1 MSTETQ
7 STEREIVAYA
17 TKGGKLAKI
26 TTAVKTWGE
35 LKPLLKAQGYDLN
48 SLLAAENVNRADLV
62 NDLAVLPEG
71 PFKVFLRPKQT
82 KSGADLPY
90 KEVRAKIQA
99 LIASDGDAAKAHFN
113 EGKNY
118 TTKKGD
124 ELNVLLNSYKGGS
137 KTTTSSAKAEPKKA
151 EPKAKKEA
159 VKTEAPKAESKASPK
174 ASEAQEFSEEG
185 CIKVAVEALS
195 KIKSVDTTAII
206 SLVEDLLTTPVKEA
220 EPVKREPTEEELL
233 AEEAKSFLSGY

>member
-7 STEREIVAYA
+7 NAVREIVAYA
-17 TKGGKLAKI
+17 TKGGKIAKI
-26 TTAVKTWGE
+26 NSDVKTWGE
-35 LKPLLKAQGYDLN
+35 LKPLLKREGYDLN
-48 SLLAAENVNRADLV
+48 SLLAAESINRADLV

-71 PFKVFLRPKQT
+71 PFRVFLRPKQT

-90 KEVRAKIQA
+90 KEVRAKVQE
-99 LIASDGDAAKAHFN
+99 LIASDGDVAKAHFN

-137 KTTTSSAKAEPKKA
+137 GTTSSAKAEPKK
-151 EPKAKKEA
+151 EA
-159 VKTEAPKAESKASPK
+159 VKAEEKASPK

-195 KIKSVDTTAII
+195 KIKSVDTTAIV
-206 SLVEDLLTTPVKEA
+206 SLVKDLLKGNVPAAAPVK
-220 EPVKREPTEEELL
+220 KEPTEEELL
-233 AEEAKSFLSGY
+233 AAEAKAFMEGY

>member
-7 STEREIVAYA
+7 TAVREIVAYA
-17 TKGGKLAKI
+17 TKGGKIAKI
-26 TTAVKTWGE
+26 NSDVKTWGE
-35 LKPLLKAQGYDLN
+35 LKPLLKREGYDLN
-48 SLLAAENVNRADLV
+48 SLLAAESINRADLV

-71 PFKVFLRPKQT
+71 PFRVFLRPKQT

-90 KEVRAKIQA
+90 KEVRAKVQE
-99 LIASDGDAAKAHFN
+99 LIASDGDVAKTHFN

-137 KTTTSSAKAEPKKA
+137 GTTSSAKAEPKKE
-151 EPKAKKEA
+151 EPK
-159 VKTEAPKAESKASPK
+159 APKAEEKASPK

-195 KIKSVDTTAII
+195 KIKSVNTANVI
-206 SLVEDLLTTPVKEA
+206 SLVKDLLNENVSAAAPVK
-220 EPVKREPTEEELL
+220 KEPTEEELL
-233 AEEAKSFLSGY
+233 AEEAKAFMEGY

>member
-7 STEREIVAYA
+7 NAVREIVAYA
-17 TKGGKLAKI
+17 TKGGKIAKI
-26 TTAVKTWGE
+26 NTDAKTWGE
-35 LKPLLKAQGYDLN
+35 LKPLLKMEGYDLN
-48 SLLAAENVNRADLV
+48 SLLAAESINRADLV

-71 PFKVFLRPKQT
+71 PFRVFLRPKQT

-90 KEVRAKIQA
+90 KEVRAKVQE
-99 LIASDGDAAKAHFN
+99 LIASDGDVAKAHFN

-137 KTTTSSAKAEPKKA
+137 GTTSSAKAEPKK
-151 EPKAKKEA
+151 EA
-159 VKTEAPKAESKASPK
+159 VKIEAPKAEEKASPK

-195 KIKSVDTTAII
+195 KIKSVNTANVI
-206 SLVEDLLTTPVKEA
+206 SLVKDLLNENVSAAAPVK
-220 EPVKREPTEEELL
+220 KEPTEEELL
-233 AEEAKSFLSGY
+233 AEEAKAFMEGY

>member
-7 STEREIVAYA
+7 IAVREIVAYA
-17 TKGGKLAKI
+17 TKGGKIAKI
-26 TTAVKTWGE
+26 NSDVKTWGE
-35 LKPLLKAQGYDLN
+35 LKPLLKREGYDLN
-48 SLLAAENVNRADLV
+48 SLLAAESINRADLV

-71 PFKVFLRPKQT
+71 PFRVFLRPKQT

-90 KEVRAKIQA
+90 KEVRAKVQE
-99 LIASDGDAAKAHFN
+99 LIASDGDVAKAHFN

-137 KTTTSSAKAEPKKA
+137 GTTSSAKAEPKKE
-151 EPKAKKEA
+151 EPK
-159 VKTEAPKAESKASPK
+159 APKAEEKASPK

-195 KIKSVDTTAII
+195 KIKSVNTANVI
-206 SLVEDLLTTPVKEA
+206 SLVKGLLNENVSVAAPVK
-220 EPVKREPTEEELL
+220 KEPTEEEIL
-233 AEEAKSFLSGY
+233 AEEAKAFMKGY

>member
-7 STEREIVAYA
+7 IAVREIVAYA
-17 TKGGKLAKI
+17 TKGGKIAKI
-26 TTAVKTWGE
+26 NTDVKTWGE
-35 LKPLLKAQGYDLN
+35 LKPLLRGEGYDLN
-48 SLLAAENVNRADLV
+48 SLLAAENINRADLV

-90 KEVRAKIQA
+90 KEVRAKIQE
-99 LIASDGDAAKAHFN
+99 LIATDGDDAKAHFN

-137 KTTTSSAKAEPKKA
+137 KTTSTPKAEPV
-151 EPKAKKEA
+151 KE
-159 VKTEAPKAESKASPK
+159 KTSKANEEKSPK
-174 ASEAQEFSEEG
+174 ANEAQDFNEEG
-185 CIKVAVEALS
+185 CIKMAVEALS
-195 KIKSVDTTAII
+195 KIKSVDTTVVI
-206 SLVEDLLTTPVKEA
+206 SLVKDLLKGNIPAEA
-220 EPVKREPTEEELL
+220 PAKREPTEEELL
-233 AEEAKSFLSGY
+233 AEEAKAFMDGY

>member
-7 STEREIVAYA
+7 IAVREIVAYA
-17 TKGGKLAKI
+17 TKGGKIAKI
-26 TTAVKTWGE
+26 NTDVKTWGE
-35 LKPLLKAQGYDLN
+35 LKPLLKGEGYDLN
-48 SLLAAENVNRADLV
+48 SLLAAESINRADLV

-71 PFKVFLRPKQT
+71 PFRVFLRPKQT

-90 KEVRAKIQA
+90 KEVRAKVQE
-99 LIASDGDAAKAHFN
+99 LIASDGDVAKAHFN

-137 KTTTSSAKAEPKKA
+137 VTTSSAKAEPKA
-151 EPKAKKEA
+151 EE
-159 VKTEAPKAESKASPK
+159 KASPK

-195 KIKSVDTTAII
+195 KIKSVDTTDVI
-206 SLVEDLLTTPVKEA
+206 SLVKDLLKGNVSAAASVK
-220 EPVKREPTEEELL
+220 KEPTEEELL
-233 AEEAKSFLSGY
+233 AAEAKAFMEGY

>member
-7 STEREIVAYA
+7 IAVREIVAYA
-17 TKGGKLAKI
+17 TKGGKIAKI
-26 TTAVKTWGE
+26 NSDVKTWGE
-35 LKPLLKAQGYDLN
+35 LKPLLKREGYDLN
-48 SLLAAENVNRADLV
+48 SLLAAESINRADLV

-71 PFKVFLRPKQT
+71 PFRVFLRPKQT

-90 KEVRAKIQA
+90 KEVRAKVQE
-99 LIASDGDAAKAHFN
+99 LIASDGDVAKAHFN

-137 KTTTSSAKAEPKKA
+137 GTTSSAKAEPKK
-151 EPKAKKEA
+151 EA
-159 VKTEAPKAESKASPK
+159 VKAEEKASPK

-195 KIKSVDTTAII
+195 KIKSVNTANVI
-206 SLVEDLLTTPVKEA
+206 SLVKDLLNENVSAAPVK
-220 EPVKREPTEEELL
+220 KEPTEEELL
-233 AEEAKSFLSGY
+233 AEEAKAFMEGY

>member
-7 STEREIVAYA
+7 TAVREIVAYA
-17 TKGGKLAKI
+17 TKGGKIAKI
-26 TTAVKTWGE
+26 NSDVKTWGE
-35 LKPLLKAQGYDLN
+35 LKPLLKMEGYDLN
-48 SLLAAENVNRADLV
+48 SLLAAESINRADLV

-71 PFKVFLRPKQT
+71 PFRVFLRPKQT

-90 KEVRAKIQA
+90 KEVRAKVQE
-99 LIASDGDAAKAHFN
+99 LIASDGDVAKAHFN

-137 KTTTSSAKAEPKKA
+137 GTTSSAKAEPKKE
-151 EPKAKKEA
+151 EPK
-159 VKTEAPKAESKASPK
+159 APKAEEKDSPK

-195 KIKSVDTTAII
+195 KIKSVNTANVI
-206 SLVEDLLTTPVKEA
+206 SLVKDLLKGKATPVK
-220 EPVKREPTEEELL
+220 KEPTEEELL
-233 AEEAKSFLSGY
+233 AEEAKAFMEGY

>member
-7 STEREIVAYA
+7 IAVREIVAYA
-17 TKGGKLAKI
+17 TKGGKIAKI
-26 TTAVKTWGE
+26 NSDVKTWGE
-35 LKPLLKAQGYDLN
+35 LKPLLKREGYDLN
-48 SLLAAENVNRADLV
+48 SLLAAESINRTDLV

-71 PFKVFLRPKQT
+71 PFRVFLRPKQT

-90 KEVRAKIQA
+90 KEVRAKVQE
-99 LIASDGDAAKAHFN
+99 LIASDGDVAKAHFN

-137 KTTTSSAKAEPKKA
+137 GTTSSAKAEPKK
-151 EPKAKKEA
+151 
-159 VKTEAPKAESKASPK
+159 EAPKAEEKASPK

-195 KIKSVDTTAII
+195 KIKSVNTANVI
-206 SLVEDLLTTPVKEA
+206 SLVKDLLNEDVSAAASVK
-220 EPVKREPTEEELL
+220 KEPTEEELL
-233 AEEAKSFLSGY
+233 AEEAKAFMEGY

>member
-7 STEREIVAYA
+7 IAVREIVAYA
-17 TKGGKLAKI
+17 TKGGKIAKI
-26 TTAVKTWGE
+26 NSDVKTWGE
-35 LKPLLKAQGYDLN
+35 LKPLLKMEGYDLN
-48 SLLAAENVNRADLV
+48 SLLAAESINRADLV

-71 PFKVFLRPKQT
+71 PFRVFLRPKQT

-90 KEVRAKIQA
+90 KEVRAKVQE
-99 LIASDGDAAKAHFN
+99 LIASDGDVAKAHFN

-137 KTTTSSAKAEPKKA
+137 VTTSSAKAEPKKE
-151 EPKAKKEA
+151 EPK
-159 VKTEAPKAESKASPK
+159 APKAEEQASPK

-206 SLVEDLLTTPVKEA
+206 SLVKDLLKGNVPAAAPVK
-220 EPVKREPTEEELL
+220 KEPTEEELL
-233 AEEAKSFLSGY
+233 AAEAKAFMEGY

>member
-7 STEREIVAYA
+7 IAVREIVAYA
-17 TKGGKLAKI
+17 TKGGKIAKI
-26 TTAVKTWGE
+26 NSDVKTWGE
-35 LKPLLKAQGYDLN
+35 LKPLLKREGYDLN
-48 SLLAAENVNRADLV
+48 SLLAAESINRADLV

-71 PFKVFLRPKQT
+71 PFRVFLRPKQT

-90 KEVRAKIQA
+90 KEVRAKVQE
-99 LIASDGDAAKAHFN
+99 LIASDGDVAKAHFN

-137 KTTTSSAKAEPKKA
+137 GTTSSAKAEPKK
-151 EPKAKKEA
+151 EA
-159 VKTEAPKAESKASPK
+159 VKAEEKASPK

-195 KIKSVDTTAII
+195 KIKSVDTTAIV
-206 SLVEDLLTTPVKEA
+206 SLVKDLLKGNVPAAAPVK
-220 EPVKREPTEEELL
+220 KEPTEEEIL
-233 AEEAKSFLSGY
+233 AEEAKAFMEGY

>member
-7 STEREIVAYA
+7 NAVREIVAYA
-17 TKGGKLAKI
+17 TKGGKIAKI
-26 TTAVKTWGE
+26 NSDVKTWGE
-35 LKPLLKAQGYDLN
+35 LKPLLKREGYDLN
-48 SLLAAENVNRADLV
+48 SLLAAESINRADLV

-71 PFKVFLRPKQT
+71 PFRVFLRPKQT

-90 KEVRAKIQA
+90 KEVRAKVQE
-99 LIASDGDAAKAHFN
+99 LIASDGDVAKAHFN

-118 TTKKGD
+118 TTKKGH

-137 KTTTSSAKAEPKKA
+137 VTTSSAKAEPKKE
-151 EPKAKKEA
+151 EPK
-159 VKTEAPKAESKASPK
+159 APKAEEKASPK

-195 KIKSVDTTAII
+195 KIKSVNTANVI
-206 SLVEDLLTTPVKEA
+206 SLVKDLLNENVPAAAPVK
-220 EPVKREPTEEELL
+220 KEPTEEELL
-233 AEEAKSFLSGY
+233 AEEAKAFMEGY

>member
-7 STEREIVAYA
+7 IAVREIVAYA
-17 TKGGKLAKI
+17 TKGGKIAKI
-26 TTAVKTWGE
+26 STDAKTWGE
-35 LKPLLKAQGYDLN
+35 LKPLLRIEGYDLN
-48 SLLAAENVNRADLV
+48 SLLAAESINRADLV

-71 PFKVFLRPKQT
+71 PFRVFLRPKQT

-90 KEVRAKIQA
+90 KEVRAKVQE
-99 LIASDGDAAKAHFN
+99 LIASDGDVAKAHFN

-137 KTTTSSAKAEPKKA
+137 GTTSSAKAEPKKE
-151 EPKAKKEA
+151 EPK
-159 VKTEAPKAESKASPK
+159 APKAEEKASPK

-195 KIKSVDTTAII
+195 KIKSVNTANVI
-206 SLVEDLLTTPVKEA
+206 SLVKDLLKGKATPVK
-220 EPVKREPTEEELL
+220 KEPTEEELL
-233 AEEAKSFLSGY
+233 AEEAKAFMKGY

>member
-7 STEREIVAYA
+7 IAVREIVAYA
-17 TKGGKLAKI
+17 TKGGKIAKI
-26 TTAVKTWGE
+26 NTDAKTWGE
-35 LKPLLKAQGYDLN
+35 LKPLLKREGYDLN
-48 SLLAAENVNRADLV
+48 SLLAAESINRADLV

-71 PFKVFLRPKQT
+71 PFRVFLRPKQT

-90 KEVRAKIQA
+90 KEVRAKVQE
-99 LIASDGDAAKAHFN
+99 LIASDGDVAKAHFN

-137 KTTTSSAKAEPKKA
+137 VTTSSAKAEPKK
-151 EPKAKKEA
+151 
-159 VKTEAPKAESKASPK
+159 EAPKAEEKASPK

-195 KIKSVDTTAII
+195 KIKSVNTANVI
-206 SLVEDLLTTPVKEA
+206 SLVKDLLNEDVSATAPVK
-220 EPVKREPTEEELL
+220 KEPTEEELL
-233 AEEAKSFLSGY
+233 AEEAKAFMKGY

>member
-7 STEREIVAYA
+7 NAVREIVAYA
-17 TKGGKLAKI
+17 TKGGKIAKI
-26 TTAVKTWGE
+26 NSDVKTWGE
-35 LKPLLKAQGYDLN
+35 LKPLLKMEGYDLN
-48 SLLAAENVNRADLV
+48 SLLAAESINRADLV

-71 PFKVFLRPKQT
+71 PFRVFLRPKQT

-90 KEVRAKIQA
+90 KEVRAKVQE
-99 LIASDGDAAKAHFN
+99 LIASDGDVAKAHFN

-137 KTTTSSAKAEPKKA
+137 VTTSSAKAEPKKE
-151 EPKAKKEA
+151 EPK
-159 VKTEAPKAESKASPK
+159 APKAEEKDSSK

-195 KIKSVDTTAII
+195 KIKSVNTANVI
-206 SLVEDLLTTPVKEA
+206 SLVKDLLNENVSAAAPVK
-220 EPVKREPTEEELL
+220 KEPTEEELL
-233 AEEAKSFLSGY
+233 AEEAKAFMEGY

>member
-7 STEREIVAYA
+7 TAVREIVAYA
-17 TKGGKLAKI
+17 TKGGKIAKI
-26 TTAVKTWGE
+26 NSDVKTWGE
-35 LKPLLKAQGYDLN
+35 LKPLLKMEGYDLN
-48 SLLAAENVNRADLV
+48 SLLAAESINRADLV

-71 PFKVFLRPKQT
+71 PFRVFLRPKQT

-90 KEVRAKIQA
+90 KEVRAKVQE
-99 LIASDGDAAKAHFN
+99 LIASDGDVAKAHFN

-137 KTTTSSAKAEPKKA
+137 GTTSSAKAEPKK
-151 EPKAKKEA
+151 EA
-159 VKTEAPKAESKASPK
+159 VKAEEKASPK

-185 CIKVAVEALS
+185 CIEIAVEALS
-195 KIKSVDTTAII
+195 KIKSVNTANVI
-206 SLVEDLLTTPVKEA
+206 SLVKDLLNENVSAAPVK
-220 EPVKREPTEEELL
+220 KEPTEEELL
-233 AEEAKSFLSGY
+233 AEEAKAFMEGY

>member
-7 STEREIVAYA
+7 NAVREIVAYA
-17 TKGGKLAKI
+17 TKGGKIAKI
-26 TTAVKTWGE
+26 NTDVKTWGE
-35 LKPLLKAQGYDLN
+35 LKPLLKGEGYDLN
-48 SLLAAENVNRADLV
+48 SLLAAESINRADLV

-71 PFKVFLRPKQT
+71 PFRVFLRPKQT

-90 KEVRAKIQA
+90 KEVRAKVQE
-99 LIASDGDAAKAHFN
+99 LIASDGDVAKAHFN

-137 KTTTSSAKAEPKKA
+137 GTTSSAKAET
-151 EPKAKKEA
+151 KKEA
-159 VKTEAPKAESKASPK
+159 VKAEEKASPK

-195 KIKSVDTTAII
+195 KIKSVDTADVI
-206 SLVEDLLTTPVKEA
+206 SLVKDLLKGKATPVK
-220 EPVKREPTEEELL
+220 KEPTEEELL
-233 AEEAKSFLSGY
+233 AEEAKAFMEGY

>member
-7 STEREIVAYA
+7 TAVREIVAYA
-17 TKGGKLAKI
+17 TKGGKIAKI
-26 TTAVKTWGE
+26 NSDVKTWGE
-35 LKPLLKAQGYDLN
+35 LKPLLKMEGYDLN
-48 SLLAAENVNRADLV
+48 SLLAAESINRADLV

-71 PFKVFLRPKQT
+71 PFRVFLRPKQT

-90 KEVRAKIQA
+90 KEVRAKVQE
-99 LIASDGDAAKAHFN
+99 LIASDGDVAKVHFN

-137 KTTTSSAKAEPKKA
+137 GTTSSAKAEPKKE
-151 EPKAKKEA
+151 EPK
-159 VKTEAPKAESKASPK
+159 APKAEEKASPK

-195 KIKSVDTTAII
+195 KIKSVNTANVI
-206 SLVEDLLTTPVKEA
+206 SLVKDLLNENVSAAAPVK
-220 EPVKREPTEEELL
+220 KEPTEEELL
-233 AEEAKSFLSGY
+233 AEEAKAFMEGY

>member
-7 STEREIVAYA
+7 TAVREIVAYA
-17 TKGGKLAKI
+17 TKGGKIAKI
-26 TTAVKTWGE
+26 NSDVKTWGE
-35 LKPLLKAQGYDLN
+35 LKPLLKMEGYDLN
-48 SLLAAENVNRADLV
+48 SLLAAESINRADLV

-71 PFKVFLRPKQT
+71 PFRVFLRPKET

-90 KEVRAKIQA
+90 KEVRAKVQE
-99 LIASDGDAAKAHFN
+99 LIASDGDVAKAHFN

-137 KTTTSSAKAEPKKA
+137 GTTSSAKAEPKK
-151 EPKAKKEA
+151 EA
-159 VKTEAPKAESKASPK
+159 VKIEAPKAEEKASSK

-195 KIKSVDTTAII
+195 KIKSVNTANVI
-206 SLVEDLLTTPVKEA
+206 SLVKDLLKGEA
-220 EPVKREPTEEELL
+220 APVKREPTEEELL
-233 AEEAKSFLSGY
+233 AEEAKAFMEGY

>member
-7 STEREIVAYA
+7 NAVREIVAYA
-17 TKGGKLAKI
+17 TKGGKIAKI
-26 TTAVKTWGE
+26 NSDVKTWGE
-35 LKPLLKAQGYDLN
+35 LKPLLKREGYDLN
-48 SLLAAENVNRADLV
+48 SLLAAESINRADLV

-71 PFKVFLRPKQT
+71 PFRVFLRPKQT

-90 KEVRAKIQA
+90 KEVRAKVQE
-99 LIASDGDAAKAHFN
+99 LIASDGDVAKAHFN

-137 KTTTSSAKAEPKKA
+137 GTTSSAKAEPKKE
-151 EPKAKKEA
+151 EPK
-159 VKTEAPKAESKASPK
+159 APKAEEKSSPK

-195 KIKSVDTTAII
+195 KIKSVNTANVI
-206 SLVEDLLTTPVKEA
+206 SLVKDLLNGNVPAAAPVK
-220 EPVKREPTEEELL
+220 KEPTEEELL
-233 AEEAKSFLSGY
+233 AEEAKAFMEGY

>member
-7 STEREIVAYA
+7 NAVREIVAYA
-17 TKGGKLAKI
+17 TKGGKIAKI
-26 TTAVKTWGE
+26 NSDVKTWGE
-35 LKPLLKAQGYDLN
+35 LKPLLKREGYDLN
-48 SLLAAENVNRADLV
+48 SLLAAESINRADLV

-71 PFKVFLRPKQT
+71 PFRVFLRPKQT

-90 KEVRAKIQA
+90 KEVRAKVQE
-99 LIASDGDAAKAHFN
+99 LIASDGDVAKAHFN

-137 KTTTSSAKAEPKKA
+137 VTTSSAKAEPKK
-151 EPKAKKEA
+151 EA
-159 VKTEAPKAESKASPK
+159 VKAEEKAFPK

-195 KIKSVDTTAII
+195 KIKSVNTANVI
-206 SLVEDLLTTPVKEA
+206 SIVKDLLNENVSAAPVK
-220 EPVKREPTEEELL
+220 KEPTEEELL
-233 AEEAKSFLSGY
+233 AEEAKAFMEGY

>member
-7 STEREIVAYA
+7 TAVREIVAYA
-17 TKGGKLAKI
+17 TKGGKIAKI
-26 TTAVKTWGE
+26 NSDVKTWGE
-35 LKPLLKAQGYDLN
+35 LKPLLKREGYDLN
-48 SLLAAENVNRADLV
+48 SLLAAESISRADLV

-71 PFKVFLRPKQT
+71 PFRVFLRPKQT

-90 KEVRAKIQA
+90 KEVRAKVQE
-99 LIASDGDAAKAHFN
+99 LIASDGDVAKAHFN

-124 ELNVLLNSYKGGS
+124 ELNVLLNSYKVGS
-137 KTTTSSAKAEPKKA
+137 TATSSAKAEPKKE
-151 EPKAKKEA
+151 EPK
-159 VKTEAPKAESKASPK
+159 APKAEEKASPK

-195 KIKSVDTTAII
+195 KIKSVNTANVI
-206 SLVEDLLTTPVKEA
+206 SLVKDLLNENVSAAAPVK
-220 EPVKREPTEEELL
+220 KEPTEEELL
-233 AEEAKSFLSGY
+233 AEEAKAFMEGY

>member
-7 STEREIVAYA
+7 NAVREIVAYA
-17 TKGGKLAKI
+17 TKGGKIAKI
-26 TTAVKTWGE
+26 NSDVKTWGE
-35 LKPLLKAQGYDLN
+35 LKPLLKMEGYDLN
-48 SLLAAENVNRADLV
+48 SLLAAESINRADLV

-71 PFKVFLRPKQT
+71 PFRVFLRPKQT

-90 KEVRAKIQA
+90 KEVRAKVQE
-99 LIASDGDAAKAHFN
+99 LIASDGDVAKAHFN

-137 KTTTSSAKAEPKKA
+137 GTTSSAKAEPKKE
-151 EPKAKKEA
+151 EPK
-159 VKTEAPKAESKASPK
+159 APKAEEQASSK

-195 KIKSVDTTAII
+195 KIKSVNTANVI
-206 SLVEDLLTTPVKEA
+206 SLVKDLLNENVPAAAPVK
-220 EPVKREPTEEELL
+220 KEPTEEELL
-233 AEEAKSFLSGY
+233 AEEAKAFMEGY

>member
-7 STEREIVAYA
+7 TAVREIVAYA
-17 TKGGKLAKI
+17 TKGGKIAKI
-26 TTAVKTWGE
+26 NTDVKTWGE
-35 LKPLLKAQGYDLN
+35 LKPLLREEGYDLN
-48 SLLAAENVNRADLV
+48 SLLAAESINRSDLV

-71 PFKVFLRPKQT
+71 PFRVFLRPKQT

-90 KEVRAKIQA
+90 KEVRAKVQEI
-99 LIASDGDAAKAHFN
+99 IASDGDVAKAHFN

-137 KTTTSSAKAEPKKA
+137 GTTSSAKAEPKK
-151 EPKAKKEA
+151 EA
-159 VKTEAPKAESKASPK
+159 VKAEEKASPK

-195 KIKSVDTTAII
+195 KIKSVNTANVI
-206 SLVEDLLTTPVKEA
+206 SLVKDLLNENVSAAAPVK
-220 EPVKREPTEEELL
+220 KEPTEEELL
-233 AEEAKSFLSGY
+233 AEEAEAFMEGY

>member
-7 STEREIVAYA
+7 NAVREIVAYA
-17 TKGGKLAKI
+17 TKGGKIAKI
-26 TTAVKTWGE
+26 NSDVKTWGE
-35 LKPLLKAQGYDLN
+35 LKPLLKMEGYDLN
-48 SLLAAENVNRADLV
+48 SLLAAESINRADLV

-71 PFKVFLRPKQT
+71 PFRVFLRPKQT

-90 KEVRAKIQA
+90 KEVRAKVQE
-99 LIASDGDAAKAHFN
+99 LIASDGDVAKAHFN

-137 KTTTSSAKAEPKKA
+137 GTTSSAKAEPKKE
-151 EPKAKKEA
+151 EPK
-159 VKTEAPKAESKASPK
+159 APKAEEKASPK

-206 SLVEDLLTTPVKEA
+206 SLVKDLLKGNVPAAAPVK
-220 EPVKREPTEEELL
+220 KEPTEEELL
-233 AEEAKSFLSGY
+233 AAEAKAFMEGY

>member
-7 STEREIVAYA
+7 TAVREIVAYA
-17 TKGGKLAKI
+17 TKGGKIAKI
-26 TTAVKTWGE
+26 NTDAKTWGE
-35 LKPLLKAQGYDLN
+35 LKPLLRGEGYDLD
-48 SLLAAENVNRADLV
+48 SLLAAESINRADLV

-71 PFKVFLRPKQT
+71 PFRVFLRPKQT

-90 KEVRAKIQA
+90 KEVRAKVQEI
-99 LIASDGDAAKAHFN
+99 IASDGDVAKAHFN

-137 KTTTSSAKAEPKKA
+137 GTTSSTKAEPKK
-151 EPKAKKEA
+151 EA
-159 VKTEAPKAESKASPK
+159 VKAEEKASPK
-174 ASEAQEFSEEG
+174 ASEAQKFSEEG

-195 KIKSVDTTAII
+195 KIKSVDTANVI
-206 SLVEDLLTTPVKEA
+206 SLVKDLLKGKATPVKE
-220 EPVKREPTEEELL
+220 EPTEEELL
-233 AEEAKSFLSGY
+233 AEEAKAFMEGY

>member
-7 STEREIVAYA
+7 NAVREIVAYA
-17 TKGGKLAKI
+17 TKGGKIAKI
-26 TTAVKTWGE
+26 NSDVKTWGE
-35 LKPLLKAQGYDLN
+35 LKPLLKMEGYDLN
-48 SLLAAENVNRADLV
+48 SLLAAESINRADLV

-71 PFKVFLRPKQT
+71 PFRVFLRPKQT

-90 KEVRAKIQA
+90 KEVRAKVQE
-99 LIASDGDAAKAHFN
+99 LIASDGDVAKAHFN

-137 KTTTSSAKAEPKKA
+137 GTTSSAKAEPKK
-151 EPKAKKEA
+151 EA
-159 VKTEAPKAESKASPK
+159 VKIEAPKAEEKASPK

-195 KIKSVDTTAII
+195 KIKSVDTTAIV
-206 SLVEDLLTTPVKEA
+206 SLVKDLLKENVPAAAPVK
-220 EPVKREPTEEELL
+220 KEPTEEELL
-233 AEEAKSFLSGY
+233 AEEAKAFMEGY

>member
-7 STEREIVAYA
+7 IAVREIVAYA
-17 TKGGKLAKI
+17 TKGGKIAKI
-26 TTAVKTWGE
+26 NSDVKTWGE
-35 LKPLLKAQGYDLN
+35 LKPLLKGEGYDLD
-48 SLLAAENVNRADLV
+48 SLLAAESINRADLV

-71 PFKVFLRPKQT
+71 PFRVFLRPKQT

-90 KEVRAKIQA
+90 KEVRAKVQE
-99 LIASDGDAAKAHFN
+99 LIASDGDVAKAHFN

-137 KTTTSSAKAEPKKA
+137 GTTSSAKAEPKK
-151 EPKAKKEA
+151 EA
-159 VKTEAPKAESKASPK
+159 VKIEAPKAEEKASPK

-195 KIKSVDTTAII
+195 KIKSVNTANVI
-206 SLVEDLLTTPVKEA
+206 SLVKDLLNENVPAAAPVK
-220 EPVKREPTEEELL
+220 KEPTEEELL
-233 AEEAKSFLSGY
+233 AAEAKAFMEGY

>member
-7 STEREIVAYA
+7 IAVREIVAYA
-17 TKGGKLAKI
+17 TKGGKIAKI
-26 TTAVKTWGE
+26 NSDVKTWGE
-35 LKPLLKAQGYDLN
+35 LKPLLKGEGYDLN
-48 SLLAAENVNRADLV
+48 SLLAAESINRADLV

-71 PFKVFLRPKQT
+71 PFRVFLRPKQT

-90 KEVRAKIQA
+90 KEVRAKVQE
-99 LIASDGDAAKAHFN
+99 LIASDGDVAKAHFN

-137 KTTTSSAKAEPKKA
+137 GTTSSAKAEPKKE
-151 EPKAKKEA
+151 EPK
-159 VKTEAPKAESKASPK
+159 APKAEEKASPK

-195 KIKSVDTTAII
+195 KIKSVNTIGVI
-206 SLVEDLLTTPVKEA
+206 SLVKELLKGNAPA
-220 EPVKREPTEEELL
+220 AAPVKREPTEEEIL
-233 AEEAKSFLSGY
+233 AEEAKAFMKGY

>member
-7 STEREIVAYA
+7 IAVREIVAYA
-17 TKGGKLAKI
+17 TKGGKIAKI
-26 TTAVKTWGE
+26 NTDVKTWGE
-35 LKPLLKAQGYDLN
+35 LKPLLKREGYDLN
-48 SLLAAENVNRADLV
+48 SLLAAESINRADLV

-71 PFKVFLRPKQT
+71 PFRVFLRPKQT

-90 KEVRAKIQA
+90 KEVRAKVQA
-99 LIASDGDAAKAHFN
+99 LIASDGDVAKAHFN

-137 KTTTSSAKAEPKKA
+137 GTTSSAKAEPK
-151 EPKAKKEA
+151 EEV
-159 VKTEAPKAESKASPK
+159 VKTEEKASPK
-174 ASEAQEFSEEG
+174 ASETQEFSEEG

-195 KIKSVDTTAII
+195 KIKSVNTANVI
-206 SLVEDLLTTPVKEA
+206 SLVKDLLNENAPAAAPVK
-220 EPVKREPTEEELL
+220 KEPTEEELL
-233 AEEAKSFLSGY
+233 AEEAKAFMEGY

>member
-1 MSTETQ
+1 MNTETQ
-7 STEREIVAYA
+7 TAVREIVAYA
-17 TKGGKLAKI
+17 TKGGKIAKI
-26 TTAVKTWGE
+26 NTDAKTWGE
-35 LKPLLKAQGYDLN
+35 LKPLLKMEGYDLN
-48 SLLAAENVNRADLV
+48 SLLAAESINRADLV

-71 PFKVFLRPKQT
+71 PFRVFLRPKQT

-90 KEVRAKIQA
+90 KEVRAKVQE
-99 LIASDGDAAKAHFN
+99 LIASDGDVAKAHFN

-137 KTTTSSAKAEPKKA
+137 GTTSSAKAEPKKE
-151 EPKAKKEA
+151 EPK
-159 VKTEAPKAESKASPK
+159 APKAEEKASPK

-206 SLVEDLLTTPVKEA
+206 SLVKDLLKGNVPAAAPVK
-220 EPVKREPTEEELL
+220 KEPTEEELL
-233 AEEAKSFLSGY
+233 AEEAKAFMKGY

>member
-7 STEREIVAYA
+7 NAVREIVAYA
-17 TKGGKLAKI
+17 TKGGKIAKI
-26 TTAVKTWGE
+26 NTDVKTWGE
-35 LKPLLKAQGYDLN
+35 LKPLLKREGYDLN
-48 SLLAAENVNRADLV
+48 SLLAAESINRADLV

-71 PFKVFLRPKQT
+71 PFRVFLRPKQT

-90 KEVRAKIQA
+90 KEVRAKIQE
-99 LIASDGDAAKAHFN
+99 LIASDGDVAKAHFN

-137 KTTTSSAKAEPKKA
+137 VTTSSAKAEPKKE
-151 EPKAKKEA
+151 EPKAKEES
-159 VKTEAPKAESKASPK
+159 VKAEEKSSPK

-195 KIKSVDTTAII
+195 KIKSVNTANVI
-206 SLVEDLLTTPVKEA
+206 SLVKDLLNENVSAAAPVK
-220 EPVKREPTEEELL
+220 KEPTEEELL
-233 AEEAKSFLSGY
+233 AEEAKAFMKGY

>member
-7 STEREIVAYA
+7 NAVREIVAYA
-17 TKGGKLAKI
+17 TKGGKIAKI
-26 TTAVKTWGE
+26 NSDVKTWGE
-35 LKPLLKAQGYDLN
+35 LKPLLKMEGYDLN
-48 SLLAAENVNRADLV
+48 SLLAAESINRADLV

-71 PFKVFLRPKQT
+71 PFRVFLRPKQT

-90 KEVRAKIQA
+90 KEVRAKVQE
-99 LIASDGDAAKAHFN
+99 LIASDGDVAKAHFN

-137 KTTTSSAKAEPKKA
+137 GTTSSAKAEPKK
-151 EPKAKKEA
+151 EA
-159 VKTEAPKAESKASPK
+159 VKIEAPKAEEKASPK

-195 KIKSVDTTAII
+195 KIKSVDTTAIV
-206 SLVEDLLTTPVKEA
+206 SLVKDLLKGNVLAAAPVK
-220 EPVKREPTEEELL
+220 KEPTEEELL
-233 AEEAKSFLSGY
+233 AAEAKAFMEGY

>member
-7 STEREIVAYA
+7 IAVREIVAYA
-17 TKGGKLAKI
+17 TKGGKIAKI
-26 TTAVKTWGE
+26 NSDVKTWGE
-35 LKPLLKAQGYDLN
+35 LKPLLKIEGYDLN
-48 SLLAAENVNRADLV
+48 SLLAAESINRADLV

-71 PFKVFLRPKQT
+71 PFRVFLRPKQT
-82 KSGADLPY
+82 KSGTDLPY
-90 KEVRAKIQA
+90 KEVRAKVQE
-99 LIASDGDAAKAHFN
+99 LIASDGDVAKTHFN

-137 KTTTSSAKAEPKKA
+137 TATSSAKAEPKKE
-151 EPKAKKEA
+151 EPK
-159 VKTEAPKAESKASPK
+159 APKAEEKASPK

-195 KIKSVDTTAII
+195 KIKSVNTANVI
-206 SLVEDLLTTPVKEA
+206 SLITDLLNENVSAAAPVKQ
-220 EPVKREPTEEELL
+220 EPTEEELL
-233 AEEAKSFLSGY
+233 AEEAKAFMEGY

>member
-7 STEREIVAYA
+7 NAVREIVAYA
-17 TKGGKLAKI
+17 TKGGKIAKI
-26 TTAVKTWGE
+26 NSDVKTWGE
-35 LKPLLKAQGYDLN
+35 LKPLLKREGYDLN
-48 SLLAAENVNRADLV
+48 SLLAAESINRADLV

-71 PFKVFLRPKQT
+71 PFRVFLRPKQT

-90 KEVRAKIQA
+90 KEVRAKVQE
-99 LIASDGDAAKAHFN
+99 LIASDGDVAKAHFN

-137 KTTTSSAKAEPKKA
+137 GTTSSAKAEPKKE
-151 EPKAKKEA
+151 EPK
-159 VKTEAPKAESKASPK
+159 APKAEEKASPK

-195 KIKSVDTTAII
+195 KIKSVDTTGVI
-206 SLVEDLLTTPVKEA
+206 SLVKDLLKGNVPAAAPEK
-220 EPVKREPTEEELL
+220 KEPTEEELL
-233 AEEAKSFLSGY
+233 AEEAKAFMEGY

>member
-7 STEREIVAYA
+7 NAVREIVAYA
-17 TKGGKLAKI
+17 TKGGKIAKI
-26 TTAVKTWGE
+26 NSDVKTWGE
-35 LKPLLKAQGYDLN
+35 LKPLLKREGYDLN
-48 SLLAAENVNRADLV
+48 SLLAAESINRADLV

-71 PFKVFLRPKQT
+71 PFRVFLRPKQT

-90 KEVRAKIQA
+90 KEVRAKVQE
-99 LIASDGDAAKAHFN
+99 LIASDGDVAKAHFN

-137 KTTTSSAKAEPKKA
+137 GTTSSAKAEP
-151 EPKAKKEA
+151 KKEA
-159 VKTEAPKAESKASPK
+159 VKTEAPKAEEKASPK

-195 KIKSVDTTAII
+195 KIKSVNTANVI
-206 SLVEDLLTTPVKEA
+206 SLVKDLLNGNVPAAAPVK
-220 EPVKREPTEEELL
+220 KEPTEEELL
-233 AEEAKSFLSGY
+233 AEEAKAFMEGY